1 MYLTFTNNNI
11 EIYFKEIRNN
21 ASLTRDEEITLFA
34 RIARGDKSAEVTVFN
49 KMSKLAV
56 AVAKTYTGNPELLED
71 LIQEA
76 NMGIL
81 TAIKKYDPAL
91 GNRFSSYA
99 RWWMKANIT
108 TFLNSLGIVHTCNP
122 KIPDLVKKIRRE
134 FFTMNGRDITEYE
147 LLDKIEEMGEVVND
161 TSVLLGINVTSIDSF
176 VNSDEDI
183 TMGECGEFAERTA
196 SKNGYEEQME
206 RDSLANDIA
215 ILLSRLSPREQAMV
229 RMKFGF
235 TTGYEMDYN
244 AIADKWNSEN
254 GDHLTVERVR
264 QIVVSSLKKMKNF

>member
-21 ASLTRDEEITLFA
+21 SSLTRDEEITLFA
-34 RIARGDKSAEVTVFN
+34 RIARGDKNAEITVFN

-108 TFLNSLGIVHTCNP
+108 AFLNSLGIVHTSNP

-147 LLDKIEEMGEVVND
+147 LLDKIEEIGEVVND
-161 TSVLLGINVTSIDSF
+161 TSVLLGINVTSIDS
-176 VNSDEDI
+176 SIDMDGDTTISEHS
-183 TMGECGEFAERTA
+183 EFAERTA

-206 RDSLANDIA
+206 RDSLSNDIA
-215 ILLSRLSPREQAMV
+215 ILLSNLTPREQAMV

-235 TTGYEMDYN
+235 TTGYEMDYK
-244 AIADKWNSEN
+244 AIAEKWNSEN